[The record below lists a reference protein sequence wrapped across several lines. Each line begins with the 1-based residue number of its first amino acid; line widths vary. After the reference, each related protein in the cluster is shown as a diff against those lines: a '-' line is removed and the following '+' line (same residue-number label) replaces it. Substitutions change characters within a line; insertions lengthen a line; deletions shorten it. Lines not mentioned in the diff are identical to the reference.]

1 MKSIVIFASGS
12 GTNAE
17 KIINY
22 FHNNAEITV
31 SALFTDKPDCGAAL
45 IAGIYGLDKV
55 VFNKKELAE
64 GVVLTKLRELNPD
77 LIVLAGFLKL
87 LPVEIIRSFK
97 EKIINIHPALL
108 PKYGGKGF
116 YGKFVH
122 EAVLKAKENKSGITI
137 HLVDEEY
144 DRGRTLLQKECDVSR
159 EDTPVSLAER
169 VRRLE
174 HKYYPLVI
182 EEILKKGNT

>member
-22 FHNNAEITV
+22 FHDQAEIKVT
-31 SALFTDKPDCGAAL
+31 ALFTDKPECGAAQ
-45 IAGIYGLDKV
+45 IADIYGVDKV

-77 LIVLAGFLKL
+77 LIVLSGFLKL
-87 LPVEIIRSFK
+87 LPVEIIRAFK
-97 EKIINIHPALL
+97 KKIINIHPALL
-108 PKYGGKGF
+108 PKFGGKGF
-116 YGKFVH
+116 YGNFVH
-122 EAVLKAKENKSGITI
+122 EAVLKAKEKKSGITI

-144 DRGRTLLQKECDVSR
+144 DRGKILLQKECKVNK

-169 VRRLE
+169 VRILE
-174 HKYYPLVI
+174 HKYFSVVI
-182 EEILKKGNT
+182 ENILKKGTA